1 MGGRAGLFLRFF
13 FKWITLL
20 EIIWVLDII
29 ESEEKEVSVM
39 ILYHGSNIAVTEPQ
53 IIVSN
58 RALDFGAGFYTT
70 SSEDQAIRWAKLQ
83 ALRRGKGVP
92 TVSVYEF
99 DDTKTAALSVL
110 RFPSA
115 DGDWLRYVTDNR
127 KSVYS
132 GEKYDV
138 VIGPVANDNTMPV
151 ISDYMAGIINEET
164 ALILLKPQKL
174 ADQYAFLTWK
184 GLSMLRYVRGNTYE

>member
-1 MGGRAGLFLRFF
+1 
-13 FKWITLL
+13 
-20 EIIWVLDII
+20 
-29 ESEEKEVSVM
+29 M
-39 ILYHGSNIAVTEPQ
+39 ILYHGSNIGVTEPQ

-92 TVSVYEF
+92 TASV
-99 DDTKTAALSVL
+99 LSVL

-115 DGDWLRYVTDNR
+115 DGEWLRYVTDNR

-132 GEKYDV
+132 GEKYDI

-184 GLSMLRYVRGNTYE
+184 GLSMLHYVRGNIYE

>member
-1 MGGRAGLFLRFF
+1 
-13 FKWITLL
+13 
-20 EIIWVLDII
+20 
-29 ESEEKEVSVM
+29 M
-39 ILYHGSNIAVTEPQ
+39 ILYHGSNIEVSEPQ

-70 SSEDQAIRWAKLQ
+70 SSEDQAIRWARLQ
-83 ALRRGKGVP
+83 ALRRSKGTP
-92 TVSVYEF
+92 FVSAYEF
-99 DDTKTAALSVL
+99 DEAQAETLRIL
-110 RFPSA
+110 RFSA
-115 DGDWLRYVTDNR
+115 ANGDWLRYVTDNR

-151 ISDYMAGIINEET
+151 ISDYMAGTINEET

-184 GLSMLRYVRGNTYE
+184 GLSMLHFVRGTVYE

>member
-1 MGGRAGLFLRFF
+1 
-13 FKWITLL
+13 
-20 EIIWVLDII
+20 
-29 ESEEKEVSVM
+29 M
-39 ILYHGSNIAVTEPQ
+39 ILYHGSNIEVTKPQ

-83 ALRRGKGVP
+83 ALRRGKGIP

-99 DDTKTAALSVL
+99 DDTKTTALSVL

-184 GLSMLRYVRGNTYE
+184 GLSMLQYVRGNTYE

>member
-1 MGGRAGLFLRFF
+1 
-13 FKWITLL
+13 
-20 EIIWVLDII
+20 
-29 ESEEKEVSVM
+29 M
-39 ILYHGSNIAVTEPQ
+39 ILYHGSNIGVTEPQ

-115 DGDWLRYVTDNR
+115 DGDWLRYVTESW
-127 KSVYS
+127 KS
-132 GEKYDV
+132 G
-138 VIGPVANDNTMPV
+138 
-151 ISDYMAGIINEET
+151 MASSIFFRCAI
-164 ALILLKPQKL
+164 
-174 ADQYAFLTWK
+174 
-184 GLSMLRYVRGNTYE
+184 

>member
-1 MGGRAGLFLRFF
+1 
-13 FKWITLL
+13 
-20 EIIWVLDII
+20 
-29 ESEEKEVSVM
+29 M
-39 ILYHGSNIAVTEPQ
+39 ILYHGSNIAVTQPQ

-70 SSEDQAIRWAKLQ
+70 SSEEQAVRWAKLQ
-83 ALRRGKGVP
+83 ALRRGKGTP

-99 DDTKTAALSVL
+99 DDTKAADLAIL

-115 DGDWLRYVTDNR
+115 DVDWLRYVTDNR
-127 KSVYS
+127 KSAYS

-151 ISDYMAGIINEET
+151 ISDYMAGTINVET

-174 ADQYAFLTWK
+174 ADQYAFLTWN
-184 GLSMLRYVRGNTYE
+184 GLSMLRYVRGDIYE

>member
-1 MGGRAGLFLRFF
+1 MNLYQGS
-13 FKWITLL
+13 TL
-20 EIIWVLDII
+20 
-29 ESEEKEVSVM
+29 
-39 ILYHGSNIAVTEPQ
+39 GVTEPQ
-53 IIVSN
+53 ILVSK
-58 RALDFGAGFYTT
+58 RARDFAAGCNTT
-70 SSEDQAIRWAKLQ
+70 SSEDPAFRWAKLQ

-99 DDTKTAALSVL
+99 DDTKTAALAVL

>member
-1 MGGRAGLFLRFF
+1 
-13 FKWITLL
+13 
-20 EIIWVLDII
+20 
-29 ESEEKEVSVM
+29 M
-39 ILYHGSNIAVTEPQ
+39 ILYHGSNIEVTKPQ

-83 ALRRGKGVP
+83 ALRRSKGIP

-99 DDTKTAALSVL
+99 DDTNATALSVL

-115 DGDWLRYVTDNR
+115 DGAWLQYVTDNR

-184 GLSMLRYVRGNTYE
+184 GLSILRYVRGNTYE